1 MLHSCALEQ
10 GSEDCLP
17 GDTPA
22 TPGVYVTSSCR
33 WRKGSRMETVTDIA
47 IQECFVIH
55 VLDNHL
61 PAVQCSQALTPL
73 PETLRTSLHRY
84 LLALLKPQFRR
95 KRYGRF
101 RPESAV
107 LQAYQQMLASLRRH
121 GKVEAPDFLAASQAI
136 ATTSFRRDA
145 AVAAEWLPS
154 PSRHHH
160 TRGSVGGTVAG
171 YRPTACTRA
180 VALPHQ
186 GRFGIRSAAADTT
199 VWHGR
204 RADDFN
210 GT

>member
-1 MLHSCALEQ
+1 
-10 GSEDCLP
+10 
-17 GDTPA
+17 
-22 TPGVYVTSSCR
+22 
-33 WRKGSRMETVTDIA
+33 METVTDIA

-121 GKVEAPDFLAASQAI
+121 GKS
-136 ATTSFRRDA
+136 RRRIF
-145 AVAAEWLPS
+145 WLPL
-154 PSRHHH
+154 RL
-160 TRGSVGGTVAG
+160 
-171 YRPTACTRA
+171 
-180 VALPHQ
+180 LP
-186 GRFGIRSAAADTT
+186 RVFST
-199 VWHGR
+199 
-204 RADDFN
+204 
-210 GT
+210 